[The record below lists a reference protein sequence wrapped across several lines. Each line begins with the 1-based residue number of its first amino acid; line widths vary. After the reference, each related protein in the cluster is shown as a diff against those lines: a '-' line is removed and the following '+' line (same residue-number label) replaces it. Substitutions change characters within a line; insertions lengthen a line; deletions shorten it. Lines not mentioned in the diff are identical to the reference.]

1 MGRRGGVASGA
12 SRRRKRDMKQKLKL
26 LLSLPAADNDKSELA
41 AMGVD
46 PGDMDNEMVLIKSL
60 FLGAAGGD
68 VKAFDRIMDLLGKSA
83 AREELA
89 LKKQEISRK
98 NAPSNGQL
106 EKLIAG
112 MQEEEHDLYAETAGA
127 DETVAEE

>member
-26 LLSLPAADNDKSELA
+26 LLSLPAADNDQAELA

-68 VKAFDRIMDLLGKSA
+68 VKAFDRIMDLLGKST

-89 LKKQEISRK
+89 LKKQEAKRK
-98 NAPSNGQL
+98 AGDSEDTLSMQRAKELLGGIESAID
-106 EKLIAG
+106 EK
-112 MQEEEHDLYAETAGA
+112 A
-127 DETVAEE
+127 D

>member
-12 SRRRKRDMKQKLKL
+12 ARRRKRDMKQKLKL
-26 LLSLPAADNDKSELA
+26 LLSLPAADNDKTELA

-68 VKAFDRIMDLLGKSA
+68 VKAFDRIMDLLGKST

-89 LKKQEISRK
+89 LKKQEAKRRAGDSEDTLAMQRAKELLGGIES
-98 NAPSNGQL
+98 AID
-106 EKLIAG
+106 EK
-112 MQEEEHDLYAETAGA
+112 A
-127 DETVAEE
+127 D

>member
-12 SRRRKRDMKQKLKL
+12 ARRRKRDMKQKLKL

-68 VKAFDRIMDLLGKSA
+68 VKAFDRIMDLLGKST

-89 LKKQEISRK
+89 LKKQEAKRR
-98 NAPSNGQL
+98 
-106 EKLIAG
+106 AG
-112 MQEEEHDLYAETAGA
+112 DSEDTLAMQRAKELLGGIESAIDPKT
-127 DETVAEE
+127 D